1 MPTYETSNVQQHVT
15 KDLIPV
21 SCRDC
26 GEDGFMKPGD
36 GKLFGI
42 EVGWV
47 SPEAEQEA
55 RESAVRGWKCRSC
68 TWLSI

>member
-1 MPTYETSNVQQHVT
+1 METET
-15 KDLIPV
+15 DLIPV
-21 SCRDC
+21 YCRDC
-26 GEDGFMKPGD
+26 GEDGFMEPWD

-55 RESAVRGWKCRSC
+55 REKSVRGYKCKPC
-68 TWLSI
+68 TILTI